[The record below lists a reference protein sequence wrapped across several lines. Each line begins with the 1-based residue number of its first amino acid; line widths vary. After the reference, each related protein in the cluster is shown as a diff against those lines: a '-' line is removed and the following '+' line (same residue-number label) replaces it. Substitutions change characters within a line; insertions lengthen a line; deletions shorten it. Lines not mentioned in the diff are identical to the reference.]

1 MHLTL
6 DICYGTVRYVRCSP
20 SCWSSAL
27 TNYAD
32 HITTAYQFLLV
43 ERHLPTLSNLK
54 KVKEDA
60 FASFWNWLTSMWTS
74 CSEHTK
80 IMLISFLEPVIPPPP
95 PIGSAALVPPLIA
108 KAHGRVLHIGPGSG
122 AHVAYF
128 SGNSNIDFVAAAEPA
143 VGMHSDL
150 QGCIDAANLP
160 FKYQI
165 INSTADKASLIP
177 ALRNY
182 DDQFKSS
189 EHIFDSII
197 SVRVLCSVPDL
208 EKTTRELYQMLKPG
222 GQLILVEHVKNPWT
236 TTGSIFARSM
246 QIVWHLLGW
255 KFFLAGCHLNRD
267 TAAALKN
274 AGNWA
279 KFDLKLDF
287 EWAPFTYISG
297 ILTKPL

>member
-1 MHLTL
+1 MAWPPLKQQL
-6 DICYGTVRYVRCSP
+6 SNAMDPGYLLWY
-20 SCWSSAL
+20 SAI
-27 TNYAD
+27 Y
-32 HITTAYQFLLV
+32 HITTAYQFLVV
-43 ERHLPTLSNLK
+43 EHHLPTLTNLK

-60 FASFWNWLTSMWTS
+60 FASFWNWLT
-74 CSEHTK
+74 K
-80 IMLISFLEPVIPPPP
+80 PVIPPPQP
-95 PIGSAALVPPLIA
+95 VGSATLVPPLIA
-108 KAHGRVLHIGPGSG
+108 KAHGKVLHIGPGSG

-128 SGNSNIDFVAAAEPA
+128 SGNSNIDVVLAAEPA

-177 ALRNY
+177 ALRTY
-182 DDQFKSS
+182 DEQFKSS

-208 EKTTRELYQMLKPG
+208 DKTTRELYQMLKPG

-236 TTGSIFARSM
+236 TTGSLFARSM